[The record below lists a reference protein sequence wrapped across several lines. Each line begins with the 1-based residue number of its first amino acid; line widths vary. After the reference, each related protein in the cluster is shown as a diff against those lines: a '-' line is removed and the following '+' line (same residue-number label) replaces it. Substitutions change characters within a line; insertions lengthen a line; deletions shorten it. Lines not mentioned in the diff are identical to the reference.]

1 YKTYRIQGNPESA
14 LDLLTSRLLKEG
26 MVRKGVSESGR
37 TVYLR
42 HPSFFFS
49 SRRPLTCF
57 SELSLEASGRRGDVE
72 MRVGASFKKLRNTI
86 IFATAFI
93 WVGLPV
99 TVGMVNSAIPDFSP
113 FGVLVVPTGF
123 LIHYSLRGSAFRFLK
138 RLIQSAGASNGI
150 RR

>member
-1 YKTYRIQGNPESA
+1 
-14 LDLLTSRLLKEG
+14 

-37 TVYLR
+37 TVFFR

-57 SELSLEASGRRGDVE
+57 SGLSLEIRGRRGDVE
-72 MRVGASFKKLRNTI
+72 VKVGASFKKLRNTI
-86 IFATAFI
+86 IFITGFI

-99 TVGMVNSAIPDFSP
+99 TVGLINGAIPDFSP

-123 LIHYSLRGSAFRFLK
+123 LIHYSFRGKAFRYLK
-138 RLIQSAGASNGI
+138 RLILSAGDSNGI
-150 RR
+150 HR